1 MQRLRRPIGHMTVT
15 EQQFEGEFRY
25 VNSRLITNCEEVAFY
40 NGSRKEKQIIRDGFE
55 RLVRSK
61 RETKD
66 NLRNFLFSRLNIY
79 EV

>member
-1 MQRLRRPIGHMTVT
+1 MTVT